1 MSFDLGAGRRYHVP
15 RSPIEAPTAM
25 ASDETEF
32 DKLLRETRE
41 WEARERA
48 RHPPFG
54 MKEDGDAD
62 PFPRPS
68 PSPSPSPA
76 PTVTIEE
83 LRKKIAIDVKPRVEA
98 PKIEPPDVGPAPK
111 MGALPRID
119 APKAAAAI
127 KGAIQDAVKQ
137 AQAQRTTVR
146 EKKKGGGWGWIWIL
160 IVLYFFFKTFLR

>member
-68 PSPSPSPA
+68 PSPSPSPSPA

-83 LRKKIAIDVKPRVEA
+83 LRKKVAMGVK
-98 PKIEPPDVGPAPK
+98 
-111 MGALPRID
+111 PRID

-127 KGAIQDAVKQ
+127 KGAMQDAVKQ

-146 EKKKGGGWGWIWIL
+146 EKKKGGWGWIWIL
-160 IVLYFFFKTFLR
+160 IVLYILFKTFLR

>member
-1 MSFDLGAGRRYHVP
+1 
-15 RSPIEAPTAM
+15 M

-32 DKLLRETRE
+32 DKLLREARE
-41 WEARERA
+41 WDARDRA

-62 PFPRPS
+62 SFPRAS
-68 PSPSPSPA
+68 PSPPSA

-83 LRKKIAIDVKPRVEA
+83 LRKKIAIDVKPKTEA
-98 PKIEPPDVGPAPK
+98 AKIEAPDVGPAPR
-111 MGALPRID
+111 MGALPSID

-127 KGAIQDAVKQ
+127 KGAIQDAMKQ

-160 IVLYFFFKTFLR
+160 VVLYFFFKTFLR